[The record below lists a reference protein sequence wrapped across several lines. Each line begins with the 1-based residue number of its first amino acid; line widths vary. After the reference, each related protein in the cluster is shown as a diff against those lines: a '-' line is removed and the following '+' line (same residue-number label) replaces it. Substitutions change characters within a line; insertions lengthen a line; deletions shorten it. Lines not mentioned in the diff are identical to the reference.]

1 MGCFESKQNRTDPVA
16 VRGCTDVCWLV
27 IFILFWVLLIVIAAF
42 AFVYGNPQR
51 IINGYD
57 SFGNTCGVS
66 DNKNYADISY
76 GKAAGIDTS
85 DKKFVYFFNIKE
97 IKKSLKICVKQCP
110 SKQLNTSVQ
119 LYDYYREKDTS
130 YCRYDFDMNKLT
142 RASDNDELI
151 FHLTGPCPTLPV
163 YESDPVFHRCIPTGK
178 NAPIK
183 EAQELFNVV
192 SGWDFVE
199 KTAHDLYKSW
209 HVIALVCGL
218 SLIFSIILI
227 GLLHYLTQIISWLI
241 CIFVGVAS
249 IAITI
254 LLWYTYFEIKKKK
267 DSSELS
273 QLAQYLQNETAV
285 YVFAIIAT
293 IVMIILIVVIYFMSS
308 KFSGLAALFEEAGK
322 CIYSMPQIFGP
333 PLLAFI
339 ALMIFFAFWVT
350 VVVCL
355 ATAAIPGFKPIL
367 DVTNPQENIPKDPKN
382 GADLQK
388 TFKLVE
394 YQEVDYTRY
403 MLYIYLVALVWVS
416 EFIFAAS
423 QLCLAGAVALWY
435 FKKPTDSPVC
445 DSMSKLIKYHL
456 GSVAKGSFL
465 ITLFKIPRLILS
477 YLYAKLKAYSRDGN
491 SVADCCLKCCI
502 CCFWCLEKFI
512 RYLNHNAYTVIAI
525 ESINFCPA
533 AGVAWKAIWTHVV
546 SVGTINSIGD
556 LVLFL
561 GKLAVSGICGF
572 IALLFLKNDSEIQFY
587 MVPVFII
594 ALFAFFVAHVILSL
608 YEIVVDTLF
617 LCVYEDRHINGPN
630 GRWKESNLANLLG
643 EEKAVAVEGQMHEV
657 ELQPIT
663 RQPFGHYREAQPTT
677 LPV

>member
-1 MGCFESKQNRTDPVA
+1 MGCFESKENRTDPVA
-16 VRGCTDVCWLV
+16 VRGCTDVCWLI
-27 IFILFWVLLIVIAAF
+27 IFILFWVLLIVIASF
-42 AFVYGNPQR
+42 AFIYGNPQR
-51 IINGYD
+51 VINGYD

-66 DNKNYADISY
+66 ENSKNADSAY
-76 GKAAGIDTS
+76 GKASGIDTS
-85 DKKFVYFFNIKE
+85 EKPYVFFFNLKE
-97 IKKSLKICVKQCP
+97 IKQSLKICVKQCP
-110 SKQLNTSVQ
+110 TKQLNSSRD
-119 LYDYYREKDTS
+119 LYSYYKEEDTS

-142 RASDNDELI
+142 SARDNDEMI
-151 FHLTGPCPTLPV
+151 FHFTGPCPQFPI
-163 YESDPVFHRCIPTGK
+163 YEGSPVFHRCVPSGK
-178 NAPIK
+178 NAPLK

-192 SGWDFVE
+192 SSWDFVE
-199 KTAHDLYKSW
+199 QTAKDLYKSW
-209 HVIALVCGL
+209 KVIALICAL
-218 SLIFSIILI
+218 SLVMSVILI

-249 IAITI
+249 IAITV
-254 LLWYTYFEIKKKK
+254 LLWYTYYDIKRKKE
-267 DSSELS
+267 SAELN

-293 IVMIILIVVIYFMSS
+293 IVMIILLVVIYFMSS

-322 CIYSMPQIFGP
+322 CMYSIPQIFGP

-339 ALMIFFAFWVT
+339 ALIIFFAFWVS

-355 ATAAIPGFKPIL
+355 STATIPGFKPIV

-388 TFKLVE
+388 TFKLVQ
-394 YQEVDYTRY
+394 YQEIHWTKY
-403 MLYIYLVALVWVS
+403 MLYVYLVALIWVS

-445 DSMSKLIKYHL
+445 DSMGKLVKYHL

-465 ITLFKIPRLILS
+465 ITIFKIPRLILT
-477 YLYAKLKAYSRDGN
+477 YLYAKLKTGAEKGN
-491 SVADCCLKCCI
+491 GLADCLLKCLI

-546 SVGTINSIGD
+546 SVATINGIGD
-556 LVLFL
+556 FVLFL
-561 GKLAVSGICGF
+561 GKLAVAGVCGF
-572 IALLFLKNDSEIQFY
+572 IALILLKKDPEIQFY
-587 MVPVFII
+587 MVPVFVI
-594 ALFAFFVAHVILSL
+594 AVFAFFVAHVILSL

-643 EEKAVAVEGQMHEV
+643 EERAVAVEGQMQEV

-663 RQPFGHYREAQPTT
+663 KQPFGHYRQETSTIEPA
-677 LPV
+677 